1 MVRRWLEF
9 VSGLALIALGVAF
22 SIKADLGTSP
32 ISSLPYAA
40 SEIWP
45 VSVGAATIVT
55 HLVFVAIQIAILRRD
70 FELRQLLQVPIGML
84 FGFMIDGSMWVLD
97 GLCVVSYL
105 AKALYCAVGI
115 VLVGIGVWLE
125 VKPRLLY
132 LAGEGVVVALT
143 KVCTIKLG
151 YLKVLFDV
159 GLVVVAVLTALCGRG
174 RVVGVR
180 EGTLAAMIL
189 VGLIVRA
196 LNKFLLEKR

>member
-1 MVRRWLEF
+1 MFRRWLEF
-9 VSGLALIALGVAF
+9 VAGLALIALGVAF

-32 ISSLPYAA
+32 ITSLPYAA

-45 VSVGAATIVT
+45 VSVGTATIVM
-55 HLVFVAIQIAILRRD
+55 HFALVAIQIAILRKD

-84 FGFMIDGSMWVLD
+84 FGFMIDGSMWVLN
-97 GLCVVSYL
+97 GLCVESYA
-105 AKALYCAVGI
+105 AKSLYCAIGI
-115 VLVGIGVWLE
+115 ILVGIGVWLE

-143 KVCTIKLG
+143 KTCSIKLG

-159 GLVVVAVLTALCGRG
+159 GLVAVAVLTAFCGLG
-174 RVVGVR
+174 RIVGVR

-189 VGLIVRA
+189 VGLIVRV

>member
-9 VSGLALIALGVAF
+9 VSGLAIIALGVAF

-32 ISSLPYAA
+32 ITSLPYAA

-45 VSVGAATIVT
+45 VSVGTATIVM
-55 HLVFVAIQIAILRRD
+55 HFALVAIQIAILRKD

-84 FGFMIDGSMWVLD
+84 FGFMIDGSMWVLN
-97 GLCVVSYL
+97 GLCVVSYA
-105 AKALYCAVGI
+105 AKSLYCAIGI
-115 VLVGIGVWLE
+115 ILVGIGVWLE

-143 KVCTIKLG
+143 KTCSIKLG

-159 GLVVVAVLTALCGRG
+159 GLVAVAVLTALCGLG
-174 RVVGVR
+174 RIVGVR

-189 VGLIVRA
+189 VGLIVRV